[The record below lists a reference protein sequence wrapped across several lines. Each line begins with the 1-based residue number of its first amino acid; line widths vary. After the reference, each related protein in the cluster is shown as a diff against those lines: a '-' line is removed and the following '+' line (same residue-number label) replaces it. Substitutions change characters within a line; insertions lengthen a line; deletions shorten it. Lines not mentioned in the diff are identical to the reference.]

1 MVEYIDKN
9 ATEKALTVAAA
20 NGKDKDR
27 RTWAKAI
34 CVLHD
39 MPVADVSPA
48 EQFLQLTEENREK
61 VRDYVAHLI
70 KEQCTPVAKMDG
82 GI

>member
-1 MVEYIDKN
+1 MECIDKN

-20 NGKDKDR
+20 SGKDKDR

-39 MPVADVSPA
+39 MPVVSPA
-48 EQFLQLTEENREK
+48 AQFLQLTEENREK
-61 VRDYVAHLI
+61 VGAYVAHLL
-70 KEQCTPVAKMDG
+70 KEQGTPEAEKKG
-82 GI
+82 GEHR

>member
-1 MVEYIDKN
+1 MECIDKN

-20 NGKDKDR
+20 RGRTKDR

-39 MPVADVSPA
+39 MPVVSPA
-48 EQFLQLTEENREK
+48 AQFLQLTEENREK
-61 VRDYVAHLI
+61 VRTYVAQLI
-70 KEQCTPVAKMDG
+70 AAQGAEC
-82 GI
+82 